1 MRYDLII
8 RNGQVVDSRDVY
20 RADVAVHQ
28 GRIAAVG
35 DLRGQQ
41 AFEEYDASGKYV
53 FPGFIDEHVHS
64 RDPGLTH
71 KEDFAHSSRSA
82 AAGGITTI
90 IEMPNSV
97 PPVRDVASFRARA
110 EHLGAQAFVDFA
122 LWGMV
127 LGDLNR
133 ADLPALAQ
141 EGVVGFKLF
150 WGYALNPRTFALV
163 YNFQPGDDV
172 ILPPDEGAIFE
183 AFCTIARTGKP
194 VAIHAENSAVI
205 SRLARAEIAAGGK
218 DYASFLR
225 SRPPF
230 TEAHTTRSGIQLA
243 AAAGVHLHVLH
254 VTAAE
259 AVEEIAAARARGQA
273 VTAET
278 CPHYLTLTDEDY
290 ARLGIQM
297 KVYPPIR
304 ERRHQERL
312 WQAIARGELQALGS
326 DHAPHAVEEKVG
338 DLWTAPAGGST
349 IQEMVTV
356 MLNHVHAGRLTLSQV
371 AALLAE
377 NPARIW
383 GLYPRKGTVQPGA
396 DADITIVDMDRE
408 VTLASER
415 LLSKCKVSMY
425 DGMRCRGT
433 PVATFLRG
441 RLIMRDGELVGEPQG
456 QLVKPVSPAQ
466 ARW

>member
-1 MRYDLII
+1 MRFDLII

-20 RADVAVHQ
+20 KADVAVHQ
-28 GRIAAVG
+28 GRIALVG
-35 DLRGQQ
+35 DLRGWQ
-41 AFEEYDASGKYV
+41 ATEEYDASGKYV

-71 KEDFAHSSRSA
+71 KEDFAHSTRSA
-82 AAGGITTI
+82 AAGGITTV

-97 PPVRDVASFRARA
+97 PPVRDVASFHARA
-110 EHLGAQAFVDFA
+110 EHLAPQAFVDFA
-122 LWGMV
+122 LWGVV

-133 ADLPALAQ
+133 EDLAPMAAA
-141 EGVVGFKLF
+141 GVVGFKLF
-150 WGYALNPRTFALV
+150 WGYALDPRTFALV

-172 ILPPDEGAIFE
+172 IFPPDEGEIFE
-183 AFCTIARTGKP
+183 AFRAIAKTGKP

-243 AAAGVHLHVLH
+243 KAAGVHLHVLH

-259 AVEEIAAARARGQA
+259 AMDEIAAARAAGQA

-290 ARLGIQM
+290 ERLGIAM

-312 WQAIARGELQALGS
+312 WQAVRSGDLQALGS

-349 IQEMVTV
+349 IQDMPTV
-356 MLNHVHAGRLTLSQV
+356 MLNHVSEGRLTLNDV

-383 GLYPRKGTVQPGA
+383 GLYPRKGAVLPGA
-396 DADITIVDMDRE
+396 DADLTIVDMDRE
-408 VTLASER
+408 VTLTSER
-415 LLSKCKVSMY
+415 LVSKSKMSMY
-425 DGMRCRGT
+425 AGMRCQGT
-433 PVATFLRG
+433 PVATFVRG
-441 RLIMRDGELVGEPQG
+441 RLVMREGELLGDPQG
-456 QLVKPVSPAQ
+456 QLVKPVSDPQ
-466 ARW
+466 WRW